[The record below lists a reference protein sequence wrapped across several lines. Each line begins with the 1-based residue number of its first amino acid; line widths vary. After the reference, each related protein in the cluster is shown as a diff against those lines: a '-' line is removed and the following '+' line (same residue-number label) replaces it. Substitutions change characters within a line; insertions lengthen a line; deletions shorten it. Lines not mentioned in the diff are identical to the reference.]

1 MKSCLFFFQKLGP
14 RIQCSVYLTVQTK
27 RPRKRF
33 YLTNVQLPLALGVAG
48 RLVGQAG
55 VPTSHTP
62 AKPQSRQR
70 SGRHPGPR
78 AQANSGWTSGL
89 QNCKK
94 TKSCCIKPPSPWS
107 PEVARHL
114 AEARGRPLESLMSRL
129 NFFFLVP
136 CSWFRGGHRMTVK
149 NVLEWA

>member
-89 QNCKK
+89 QNCKE

-129 NFFFLVP
+129 NFFFWSHAVG
-136 CSWFRGGHRMTVK
+136 SEVGT
-149 NVLEWA
+149 E